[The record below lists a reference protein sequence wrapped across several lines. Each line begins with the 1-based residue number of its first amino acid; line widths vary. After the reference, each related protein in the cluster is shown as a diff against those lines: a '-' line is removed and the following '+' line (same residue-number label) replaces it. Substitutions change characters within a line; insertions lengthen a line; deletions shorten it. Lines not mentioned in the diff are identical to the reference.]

1 MKVSLTMFTVLLA
14 KVTLSLK
21 PVGATPQLAIK
32 NITAQR
38 SKCLADISNMIKTK
52 LGVKPGE
59 SVFIYVRSSFAP
71 APDAR
76 IADLY
81 DVSNQ

>member
-1 MKVSLTMFTVLLA
+1 MHIG

-21 PVGATPQLAIK
+21 PVGNTPQLAIK
-32 NITAQR
+32 NIAAQR
-38 SKCLADISNMIKTK
+38 SKSLGDIANIIRTK

-76 IADLY
+76 IHDLY
-81 DVSNQ
+81 DVKNRQ